1 MTEVRGTDV
10 RTQTFRP
17 RSPLFGQLA
26 VATGVLTVPV
36 FAVLYWVSVPVDSW
50 PIVTALQAL
59 VMLIVG
65 VGVIAS
71 RSVYVQLHDWGVED
85 HWPFGFTNRVRSS
98 DVDTILLIDLYTGN
112 GMETV
117 PQLFAL
123 DGRDR
128 LVLRMR
134 GQIWTRS
141 AIQQVAA
148 RLGAPVVHAPVPMTL
163 TDFTR
168 IEPQLLTWFER
179 RPLWAVR
186 APRTLATS
194 ADRRVFDQ

>member
-1 MTEVRGTDV
+1 MTEVRGSDV
-10 RTQTFRP
+10 RTPTFRP

-26 VATGVLTVPV
+26 IATVVLTVPV
-36 FAVLYWVSVPVDSW
+36 FAALYWISVPVGVW
-50 PIVTALQAL
+50 PAVLALQVL
-59 VMLIVG
+59 VMLIIG

-71 RSVYVQLHDWGVED
+71 RSVYVQLHEWGVED
-85 HWPFGFTNRVRSS
+85 HWPFGFTSNVRSS

-134 GQIWTRS
+134 GQLWTRS

-168 IEPQLLTWFER
+168 IEPQLLAWFER

-194 ADRRVFDQ
+194 QDRRVFDQ

>member
-1 MTEVRGTDV
+1 MTEVRVGDA
-10 RTQTFRP
+10 RAQLFRP

-26 VATGVLTVPV
+26 LATAVLTVPV
-36 FAVLYWVSVPVDSW
+36 FAVLYWITVPDGAWLV
-50 PIVTALQAL
+50 VVALQVL
-59 VMLIVG
+59 VMIVIG
-65 VGVIAS
+65 IAVIAS
-71 RSVYVQLHDWGVED
+71 RKVFVQLHEWGVED
-85 HWPFGFTNRVRSS
+85 HWPFGFTSRVRASE
-98 DVDTILLIDLYTGN
+98 VDTILLIEFYNGN
-112 GMETV
+112 GTETV

-134 GQIWTRS
+134 GQVWTRS

-168 IEPQLLTWFER
+168 IEPQLLAWFER
-179 RPLWAVR
+179 RPLWAPR
-186 APRTLATS
+186 LPRTLASTS
-194 ADRRVFDQ
+194 STSDAR